1 MSSILRL
8 ILSGGRDEAG
18 LAEFGGLKGESIHP
32 AWPNKGQTM
41 FKGNTEKNRVEMAMS
56 ILFAPLDLGVPAW
69 Y

>member
-1 MSSILRL
+1 
-8 ILSGGRDEAG
+8 
-18 LAEFGGLKGESIHP
+18 
-32 AWPNKGQTM
+32 M